1 MSLHAQY
8 FFEGTAA
15 KPPYAHD
22 KSLTEDP
29 SVSVDA
35 VVLSE
40 LGLSIEGRDLLCAL
54 KRFAVSLVHSP
65 NRQQT
70 ELQSSGYSDQLCEV
84 PVRRGSSATESD
96 SLDVQ
101 QSDQRTWNS
110 SGLGDIIAGTF

>member
-1 MSLHAQY
+1 M
-8 FFEGTAA
+8 
-15 KPPYAHD
+15 
-22 KSLTEDP
+22 
-29 SVSVDA
+29 DA

-65 NRQQT
+65 IRQQT

-101 QSDQRTWNS
+101 QSDKRMWDS
-110 SGLGDIIAGTF
+110 SGLGLIISGTP